1 MPVLSRTIQLNI
13 SEETNRVQTSV
24 SRFKIVLLLI
34 LVNNLLLPSIAMATE
49 TPKYKVISQ
58 DGDFEIR
65 QYAPRIIAEVSVTGD
80 LDAASGEGFRT
91 LAGFIFG
98 DNRAVSEQPM
108 ISSTGESSKI
118 AMTAPVTI
126 EPVKPEQS
134 FTMSREWRVEF
145 TMPSQYTLTTL
156 PKPNNPSIRIK
167 EVPIKTYAVVRYSGM
182 NTERRINDETR
193 RLFQWIESQGA
204 SISGEPELARYN
216 PPWTLPMFRRNEIL
230 APVNIKNDS

>member
-1 MPVLSRTIQLNI
+1 M
-13 SEETNRVQTSV
+13 QTSV
-24 SRFKIVLLLI
+24 SRFKIVLLLFLSI
-34 LVNNLLLPSIAMATE
+34 TLLLPAIAMATE

-98 DNRAVSEQPM
+98 DNRVASAQPM
-108 ISSTGESSKI
+108 TPATGESSKI

-126 EPVKPEQS
+126 EPVKS
-134 FTMSREWRVEF
+134 DGTFTMSREWRVEF
-145 TMPSQYTLTTL
+145 TMPSQYSLSTL

-167 EVPIKTYAVVRYSGM
+167 EVPIKTYAVVRYSGI

-193 RLFQWIESQGA
+193 RLLEWIQSQDA
-204 SISGEPELARYN
+204 SISGQPELARYN
-216 PPWTLPMFRRNEIL
+216 PPWTLPMLRRNEIL
-230 APVNIKNDS
+230 VPINLKNNS

>member
-1 MPVLSRTIQLNI
+1 M
-13 SEETNRVQTSV
+13 QTSV
-24 SRFKIVLLLI
+24 SRFKIFLMIFFSISLQV
-34 LVNNLLLPSIAMATE
+34 PSIAMATE

-65 QYAPRIIAEVSVTGD
+65 QYEPRIIAEVSVTGD
-80 LDAASGEGFRT
+80 LDDATGEGFRT

-98 DNRAVSEQPM
+98 DNRVVGAQAM
-108 ISSTGESSKI
+108 TMSSGESSKI

-126 EPVKPEQS
+126 EPVKPGQS

-145 TMPSQYTLTTL
+145 TMPSQYTLSIL

-182 NTERRINDETR
+182 NTEHRINDETR
-193 RLFQWIESQGA
+193 RLLEWIQAQGA
-204 SISGEPELARYN
+204 TVKGELELARYN
-216 PPWTLPMFRRNEIL
+216 PPWTLPMLRRNEIL
-230 APVNIKNDS
+230 APINLKNHS